1 MEETDATAIA
11 RAQNGDSDAFR
22 TLVERHGRN
31 VFRLAFRMTGNETD
45 AEDIVQETFLRAFK
59 QIQRYESRSSFGTW
73 LYRIAANCSLDLI
86 RVRKTRNEATAALP
100 ATEEEFDLMQ
110 KIASDAPGPDRLAVS
125 REVQQRMASAMAELS
140 QQERTA
146 FVLRHFE
153 GQSIEQISGILGVGG
168 NAAKHSI
175 FRAVQKLRRALEPV
189 VEAV

>member
-11 RAQNGDSDAFR
+11 RVQTGDSDAFR

-59 QIQRYESRSSFGTW
+59 QIHRYESRSSFGTW

-86 RVRKTRNEATAALP
+86 RMRKTRHEAAAP
-100 ATEEEFDLMQ
+100 VATEEEIDVMQ
-110 KIASDAPGPDRLAVS
+110 NIATEAPGPDRLAIS
-125 REVQQRMASAMAELS
+125 REVQQRMSSAMAELS

-146 FVLRHFE
+146 FALRHFE
-153 GQSIEQISGILGVGG
+153 GLSIEQISGILGVGG

-189 VEAV
+189 VETV

>member
-11 RAQNGDSDAFR
+11 RAQTGDSDAFR

-59 QIQRYESRSSFGTW
+59 QIHRYESRSSFGTW

-86 RVRKTRNEATAALP
+86 RVRKTRHEAAAP
-100 ATEEEFDLMQ
+100 VATEEEIDVMQ
-110 KIASDAPGPDRLAVS
+110 NIATDAPGPDRLAMS
-125 REVQQRMASAMAELS
+125 REVQQRMASAMSELS

-146 FVLRHFE
+146 FALRHFE
-153 GQSIEQISGILGVGG
+153 GLSIEQISGILGVGG

-189 VEAV
+189 VETV